1 MAKKGNGIF
10 LVYTDIDAVHDDEFN
25 AWYNTEH
32 LPDLLRLPGFLD
44 AARYVAVKGG
54 PKYLAVYELATSDT
68 LKSPEFQA
76 YRANPTPWS
85 RRILPM
91 MIEKKF
97 TRTLGAQIFPPVP
110 EATDRGFAPA
120 LQIGRMSVPE
130 GIDREWNEWYSGDV
144 RPRLSQGPGRDLRAA
159 LSASSRA
166 RRRYATVYE
175 FEHEK
180 VSETTEWNKQR
191 EGSSPRSGGCAT
203 R

>member
-85 RRILPM
+85 RRISDDDR
-91 MIEKKF
+91 EEF
-97 TRTLGAQIFPPVP
+97 ARTFGADFSPVP
-110 EATDRGFAPA
+110 EAADRG
-120 LQIGRMSVPE
+120 L
-130 GIDREWNEWYSGDV
+130 
-144 RPRLSQGPGRDLRAA
+144 RPRFRSAGYRCLRA
-159 LSASSRA
+159 SIASGMSGTTASTSPAIA
-166 RRRYATVYE
+166 R
-175 FEHEK
+175 F
-180 VSETTEWNKQR
+180 R
-191 EGSSPRSGGCAT
+191 E
-203 R
+203 